1 MEYTVEQYQR
11 VLNKSADMKNAID
24 ELREMSKSG
33 IDSWTEFGKA
43 LDAIYRARD
52 EYMKVQHEIVLE
64 ATAKMDQKTETK
76 ETNDT
81 EWIYE
86 TGRDEPEILGSGS
99 HLYNMIHTKD
109 EAEAFKLSKECGRNY
124 IERYRYVNGEKV
136 SQWYN
141 QFAKTWEDN

>member
-1 MEYTVEQYQR
+1 MEYTNEQYQR

-24 ELREMSKSG
+24 ELQAMTKNG
-33 IDSWTEFGKA
+33 IASWTEFGKC
-43 LDAIYRARD
+43 LDAIYKARD
-52 EYMKVQHEIVLE
+52 EYMKAQHEIVLE
-64 ATAKMDQKTETK
+64 ATQSDKEDQKVDTK
-76 ETNDT
+76 NTD
-81 EWIYE
+81 WIYE

-99 HLYNMIHTKD
+99 HLYNLIHTKD